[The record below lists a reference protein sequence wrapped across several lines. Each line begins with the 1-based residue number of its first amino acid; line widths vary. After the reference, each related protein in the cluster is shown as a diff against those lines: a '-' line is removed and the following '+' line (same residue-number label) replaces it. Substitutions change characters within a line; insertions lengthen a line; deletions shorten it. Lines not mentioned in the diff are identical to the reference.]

1 MTSRTTARR
10 TPTAIITATVTAIL
24 MCLATLTLTPPTAS
38 AASSADTFK
47 QAAANQGLTVES
59 NESDVGSCYETAW
72 IVLTINPTYFLSC
85 YAATDSTTGTTMIY
99 SPLYEGIGPKLM
111 HALSYYASGN
121 DTNETVTARQDGG
134 YEWDWSG
141 FGGRAYWVD
150 ETGILMVDEIQTP
163 VSDIGTRFAT
173 DMGFDTSHTA
183 DSSATE
189 LDDGT
194 AWPDPPGKG
203 TQAASATGTTSA
215 DTGNAMGG
223 NTQPGGTATGS
234 QPATATAE
242 PSTDASDQITISRRS
257 LIIAGSAVLAVIALV
272 IVAMAVH
279 GKRHRA
285 ALAATAAGNAP
296 ASFADI
302 SRSASNGAIAPAVP
316 SLNPQPT
323 QMPSYANASAG
334 PDAWTQPVSWQVST
348 PAAQQVGQ
356 PGMGTT
362 AIPSPAV
369 PNQAVVGMP
378 PAQPQPIGQPGA
390 WPSQPQQYVR
400 TPVQYAQ
407 PTYQQP
413 SVGEAA
419 AAGDTTGAQSAPFPG
434 NAPQRW

>member
-1 MTSRTTARR
+1 MTSRATARR

-24 MCLATLTLTPPTAS
+24 MCLATLTPTPPTAS

-150 ETGILMVDEIQTP
+150 ETGILMVDETQTP
-163 VSDIGTRFAT
+163 VSDTGTRFAT

-189 LDDGT
+189 PDDGT

-203 TQAASATGTTSA
+203 TQAASATGTAPAS
-215 DTGNAMGG
+215 
-223 NTQPGGTATGS
+223 PTA
-234 QPATATAE
+234 
-242 PSTDASDQITISRRS
+242 
-257 LIIAGSAVLAVIALV
+257 
-272 IVAMAVH
+272 
-279 GKRHRA
+279 
-285 ALAATAAGNAP
+285 AATADPGGGTGG
-296 ASFADI
+296 DT
-302 SRSASNGAIAPAVP
+302 R
-316 SLNPQPT
+316 
-323 QMPSYANASAG
+323 
-334 PDAWTQPVSWQVST
+334 
-348 PAAQQVGQ
+348 PAASH
-356 PGMGTT
+356 TT
-362 AIPSPAV
+362 IIIVAV
-369 PNQAVVGMP
+369 
-378 PAQPQPIGQPGA
+378 
-390 WPSQPQQYVR
+390 
-400 TPVQYAQ
+400 
-407 PTYQQP
+407 
-413 SVGEAA
+413 AA
-419 AAGDTTGAQSAPFPG
+419 AAVTVTVVAVIIIRRRRKGHAPYTDTNGYADPSDSIWNQPNG
-434 NAPQRW
+434 NRN